1 MKNPLHYPRRPDLK
15 RFSRAFGSIVS
26 IAVIV
31 AAGCTSS
38 GPAGSPSGSTSGG
51 DNGPKRGGTFVDSAL
66 SDPKMVN
73 PYIGCCDST
82 NTAFAGLQYDAPLI
96 RLNENTLDYETKYG
110 TAESYQIAADGLSV
124 SFKLKDNIFWSDGR
138 PIVADDYK
146 FTLERFLLDPKV
158 EFAAR
163 ANYSQIDSASAPDPK
178 TFIVKLKEVSC
189 PILSRLGFA
198 PMPKHV
204 FESLDLNDN
213 PELSKPT
220 VGSGPWLLQEWVKGD
235 HATFVA
241 NEKFFL
247 GRPNLDKYVYRI
259 VPDTNVQYSMLKN
272 GELDLG
278 SIRGE
283 NWDEA
288 KSVSG
293 LQTLNYYRA
302 AGSYEFL
309 GFWFKN
315 ELVKDIKVR
324 EAIARS
330 INRQQIIDRVRFG
343 HAKPLDSMMVS
354 TSWAYTNDTPK
365 FSYDVSKAK
374 QLLDEAGWKA
384 PANDPNGIRVKDGK
398 PFKARVFYN
407 AGNKDREQIA
417 TVIQGYLKAVGL
429 DSDVVSEEFT
439 AYLNRITKTHDVEMY
454 VLGWNTTVEPHS
466 QQSIWSTD
474 GGQNTTGLA
483 ISQVDTLFQKAA
495 SLPGCDQNERKNMYV
510 QIQKLVTQEVP
521 YVFLYEAES
530 LAGISDRIVVNKLT
544 PLGFGY
550 RPWEWYSKNGK

>member
-1 MKNPLHYPRRPDLK
+1 MLVL
-15 RFSRAFGSIVS
+15 G
-26 IAVIV
+26 
-31 AAGCTSS
+31 GCTAP
-38 GPAGSPSGSTSGG
+38 GPAGSGSSS
-51 DNGPKRGGTFVDSAL
+51 DVRAEEGPRRGGTFVDSAL

-73 PYIGCCDST
+73 PYIGCCDSG
-82 NTAFAGLQYDAPLI
+82 NTSFAALHYDAPLI

-110 TAESYQIAADGLSV
+110 TAESYQIASDGLSV
-124 SFKLKDNIFWSDGR
+124 MFKLKDNIFWSDGK

-146 FTLERFLLDPKV
+146 FTLERYLLDPKV

-163 ANYSQIDSASAPDPK
+163 SNYSQIDSAAAPDPR
-178 TFIVKLKEVSC
+178 TLIVKLKEVSC

-204 FESLDLNDN
+204 FENLDLNDN
-213 PELSKPT
+213 PENSKPT

-259 VPDTNVQYSMLKN
+259 IPDTNVQYSMLKN

-278 SIRGE
+278 SVRGE

-288 KSVSG
+288 KMTSG
-293 LQTLNYYRA
+293 IQTLNYYRA

-315 ELVKDIKVR
+315 DLVKDVKVR
-324 EAIARS
+324 EAIARA

-343 HAKPLDSMMVS
+343 HAKPLDTIMVS
-354 TSWAYTNDTPK
+354 TSWAYTTDTAK
-365 FSYDVSKAK
+365 FDFDVAKSK
-374 QLLDEAGWKA
+374 QLLEEAGWKA
-384 PANDPNGIRVKDGK
+384 PANDSNGTRVKDGK

-417 TVIQGYLKAVGL
+417 TVIQGYLKTVGL
-429 DSDVVSEEFT
+429 DTEVVSEDFT

-466 QQSIWSTD
+466 QQSIWSSD

-483 ISQVDTLFQKAA
+483 NSQVDALFQKAA
-495 SLPGCDQNERKNMYV
+495 SLPGCNQNERKAMYG

-521 YVFLYEAES
+521 YVFLFEAES
-530 LAGISDRIVVNKLT
+530 LAGISDRIVVNKLS

-550 RPWEWYSKNGK
+550 RPWEWYSKTGK